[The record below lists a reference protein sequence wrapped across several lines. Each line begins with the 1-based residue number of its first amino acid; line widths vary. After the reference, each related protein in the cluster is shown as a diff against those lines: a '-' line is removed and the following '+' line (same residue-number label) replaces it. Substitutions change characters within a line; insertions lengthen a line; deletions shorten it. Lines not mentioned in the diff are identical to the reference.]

1 MIGFPREKREDA
13 LATVNM
19 MKKLKQ
25 ENPNAQLANINNFT
39 PYPGTALFDIYRHDY
54 PDEVPKT
61 IYEWTTFHH
70 HNLKKGKVDRK
81 EHQFYENIVT
91 ISYLISD
98 LFYQALTKLAKIL

>member
-39 PYPGTALFDIYRHDY
+39 PYPG
-54 PDEVPKT
+54 
-61 IYEWTTFHH
+61 
-70 HNLKKGKVDRK
+70 DR
-81 EHQFYENIVT
+81 FV
-91 ISYLISD
+91 
-98 LFYQALTKLAKIL
+98 

>member
-1 MIGFPREKREDA
+1 
-13 LATVNM
+13 M

-70 HNLKKGKVDRK
+70 LNLKKGKVDKKRASILRK
-81 EHQFYENIVT
+81 YRYYFIPYI
-91 ISYLISD
+91 
-98 LFYQALTKLAKIL
+98 